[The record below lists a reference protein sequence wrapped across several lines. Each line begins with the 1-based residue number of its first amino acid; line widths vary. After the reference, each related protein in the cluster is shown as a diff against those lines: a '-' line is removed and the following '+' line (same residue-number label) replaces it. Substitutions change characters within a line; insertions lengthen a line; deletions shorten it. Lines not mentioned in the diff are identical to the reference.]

1 MTKLGSHRLQLA
13 VQIPIPPPGNKQRKP
28 VRTYPSEISIE
39 RNWLQFLAV
48 LVTDTTESSNDY
60 RFIVNTT
67 INTLSGKD
75 QP

>member
-1 MTKLGSHRLQLA
+1 
-13 VQIPIPPPGNKQRKP
+13 
-28 VRTYPSEISIE
+28 
-39 RNWLQFLAV
+39 V